1 MFDQDNDEESEFE
14 DEESDSDMIFR
25 SQTIAN
31 GNDIKFNNQQLQID
45 DSKPQAYFSN
55 YTKYKQ
61 KNEDI
66 D

>member
-25 SQTIAN
+25 SQTLVT
-31 GNDIKFNNQQLQID
+31 GNDIKFNNQLLQID
-45 DSKPQAYFSN
+45 DNKPLNYFSN

-66 D
+66 N